1 MSRRAYA
8 RGPLILLAVFG
19 LCLVVAGCGGDS
31 EVDDSSASN
40 PGGVIVS
47 GGDDGPYAGAEP
59 AQPYQMPDV
68 TLTDTNGADF
78 NLKRDTG
85 SPVTLF
91 FYGYTHCPDVCPLVM
106 SDITAAILQLPD
118 DVRAKTQMV
127 FVTTDPSRDTPD
139 VLRDYLDHYDSD
151 FVGLTGGISDVVKA
165 SDAMG
170 VAIEGRHKLPSGGYD
185 VGHGAQ
191 VIGFAGDQAPVIW
204 TPGTPVDD
212 MVSDIEKL
220 ADS

>member
-68 TLTDTNGADF
+68 TLTDDQRRGLQPAAGHRLPGDA
-78 NLKRDTG
+78 R
-85 SPVTLF
+85 S
-91 FYGYTHCPDVCPLVM
+91 
-106 SDITAAILQLPD
+106 STATRTA
-118 DVRAKTQMV
+118 RT
-127 FVTTDPSRDTPD
+127 S
-139 VLRDYLDHYDSD
+139 
-151 FVGLTGGISDVVKA
+151 
-165 SDAMG
+165 
-170 VAIEGRHKLPSGGYD
+170 
-185 VGHGAQ
+185 
-191 VIGFAGDQAPVIW
+191 APW
-204 TPGTPVDD
+204 
-212 MVSDIEKL
+212 
-220 ADS
+220 